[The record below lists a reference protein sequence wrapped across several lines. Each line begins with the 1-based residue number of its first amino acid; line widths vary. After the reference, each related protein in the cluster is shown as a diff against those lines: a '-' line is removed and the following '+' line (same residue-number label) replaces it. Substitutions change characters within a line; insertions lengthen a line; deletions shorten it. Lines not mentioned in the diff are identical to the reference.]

1 MNTSATIVDPLL
13 RRAFSLRARPS
24 DPPRTA
30 RVRIGSSR
38 LRAQV
43 SRRGSSISRRTVMN
57 NAGNERA
64 NLTPGLRALSTW
76 WRPGRAF
83 SQALHS
89 RLRKNHFGIAEHR
102 WPAHLGLEKNA
113 CAGCS
118 KRPPSKAAASEGAR
132 RTLRYVE
139 PLSAARTQL
148 ADFFSILS
156 KPKRPR
162 SRSAWNIEHQRDAG
176 YFSGCQGI

>member
-1 MNTSATIVDPLL
+1 MSASAAIADPLL
-13 RRAFSLRARPS
+13 RRACGLRARPS

-43 SRRGSSISRRTVMN
+43 SRRCSSISRRTVMN
-57 NAGNERA
+57 YAGNERA

-76 WRPGRAF
+76 WERPRESARAL
-83 SQALHS
+83 SQALRS
-89 RLRKNHFGIAEHR
+89 SLRKNHFGIAEHR
-102 WPAHLGLEKNA
+102 WPARLGLEKNA

-139 PLSAARTQL
+139 PLSAARTKL
-148 ADFFSILS
+148 ADFFSILL
-156 KPKRPR
+156 
-162 SRSAWNIEHQRDAG
+162 
-176 YFSGCQGI
+176 

>member
-1 MNTSATIVDPLL
+1 MSASAAIADPLL
-13 RRAFSLRARPS
+13 RRACGLRARPS

-43 SRRGSSISRRTVMN
+43 SRRCSSISRRTVMN
-57 NAGNERA
+57 YAGNERA

-76 WRPGRAF
+76 WERPRESARAL
-83 SQALHS
+83 SQALRS
-89 RLRKNHFGIAEHR
+89 SLRKNHFGIAEHR

-118 KRPPSKAAASEGAR
+118 KRPDFSPAQPWHAKTRLVPSKAAASEGAR

-139 PLSAARTQL
+139 PLSAARTKL
-148 ADFFSILS
+148 ADFFSILL
-156 KPKRPR
+156 
-162 SRSAWNIEHQRDAG
+162 
-176 YFSGCQGI
+176 